1 MSVNTYTYENI
12 LSFRSMSNRYMSY
25 SFEKSG
31 CFNGKGMDKDWRTLS
46 YLEWSTQFQS
56 TSHNDSDITFRLL
69 NAETDRGDVE
79 NNPSRMAIKQK
90 SKDRFVREDFF
101 KAMWFEGMIKM
112 FTIMILKFF
121 YSRLINITI
130 VFL

>member
-12 LSFRSMSNRYMSY
+12 LSFRSMSNRYVSY

-31 CFNGKGMDKDWRTLS
+31 CFNGKDMDKNWRKLS
-46 YLEWSTQFQS
+46 YLEWSTKFQS

-101 KAMWFEGMIKM
+101 KARCFEGMIKM
-112 FTIMILKFF
+112 FTIMILK
-121 YSRLINITI
+121 
-130 VFL
+130 